1 MKKYTTLF
9 KQFDKLDTFTNIVCN
24 NVKEITRK
32 SYPTPDSLLN
42 FNESRYRGLYKN
54 WGENGIFNHKKSE
67 ITPLLYG
74 LHRPKRKMRQ
84 THLKIRWLEALPSVK
99 STDGLTFSISSFLF
113 EMVKDEIQNSFG
125 LCCLYIQHFPK
136 FIMFIAELASRV
148 LNTIFLF
155 SQLTQL
161 EHTKRRNSSLFSLFL

>member
-1 MKKYTTLF
+1 
-9 KQFDKLDTFTNIVCN
+9 
-24 NVKEITRK
+24 
-32 SYPTPDSLLN
+32 
-42 FNESRYRGLYKN
+42 
-54 WGENGIFNHKKSE
+54 
-67 ITPLLYG
+67 
-74 LHRPKRKMRQ
+74 MRQ
-84 THLKIRWLEALPSVK
+84 THSKIRWLEALPSVK

>member
-1 MKKYTTLF
+1 
-9 KQFDKLDTFTNIVCN
+9 
-24 NVKEITRK
+24 
-32 SYPTPDSLLN
+32 
-42 FNESRYRGLYKN
+42 
-54 WGENGIFNHKKSE
+54 
-67 ITPLLYG
+67 
-74 LHRPKRKMRQ
+74 MRQ
-84 THLKIRWLEALPSVK
+84 THFNFQWLEALPSVK

-136 FIMFIAELASRV
+136 FIMFIDEFASRV

-161 EHTKRRNSSLFSLFL
+161 EHTNNLNTFFPSLSF